1 MNNPVLS
8 RERRMAVSQIF
19 DMSLRDVLRVAA
31 SSEPTPGG
39 GSVSAIT
46 GAFAVSMAAMVSN
59 LTIGKKK
66 YKDVEEKVTYIRDQA
81 LCLLTELED
90 LTEKDMAQFTRFM
103 EIYRMSKATPE
114 EKERRDHLMQEALM
128 AATET
133 PLEIARTLIKL
144 LKMVEELAPIG
155 NTMAI
160 SDAGVSVY
168 LAEASLNAALL
179 SVDINLPQIKDVEFV
194 KRAKEEK
201 SSLIEQAREI
211 KERAL
216 AVIMSRIGSS

>member
-1 MNNPVLS
+1 
-8 RERRMAVSQIF
+8 
-19 DMSLRDVLRVAA
+19 
-31 SSEPTPGG
+31 
-39 GSVSAIT
+39 
-46 GAFAVSMAAMVSN
+46 
-59 LTIGKKK
+59 
-66 YKDVEEKVTYIRDQA
+66 
-81 LCLLTELED
+81 
-90 LTEKDMAQFTRFM
+90 
-103 EIYRMSKATPE
+103 
-114 EKERRDHLMQEALM
+114 M